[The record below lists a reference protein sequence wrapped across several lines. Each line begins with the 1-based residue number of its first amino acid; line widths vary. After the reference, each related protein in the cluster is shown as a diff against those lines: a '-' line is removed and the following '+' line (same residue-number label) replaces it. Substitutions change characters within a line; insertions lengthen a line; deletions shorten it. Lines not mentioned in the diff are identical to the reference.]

1 MSWKRYSEFRWWE
14 LEFRKWHRIL
24 VYSSIDGR
32 CYNDK
37 CWWKNR
43 GWTRE
48 RHIKSSWGVGGWM
61 GALLCAKWAH
71 FDWVVKGGCPKSFST
86 REIQVYKVSRETLQ
100 TKDKLFHSR
109 PSCETL
115 ESMASMA
122 IYGSYRFLSR
132 QTVVNIKSPHI
143 LWQSF
148 KMFNIFRPIVDSHIF
163 IPIFRIFWWI
173 CPDFIFRPNAE
184 Q

>member
-1 MSWKRYSEFRWWE
+1 MSWKRHWEFRWQE

-24 VYSSIDGR
+24 VYNSIDGR

-37 CWWKNR
+37 YWWKNR

-48 RHIKSSWGVGGWM
+48 RHIRGSWGVGGWM
-61 GALLCAKWAH
+61 RALLCAEWAH

-122 IYGSYRFLSR
+122 IYGSYRFLCAPVCKKQVLLMLSIVSSR
-132 QTVVNIKSPHI
+132 VI
-143 LWQSF
+143 
-148 KMFNIFRPIVDSHIF
+148 
-163 IPIFRIFWWI
+163 IPCLGSSLLHCQWCLRIQPPGW
-173 CPDFIFRPNAE
+173 
-184 Q
+184 

>member
-86 REIQVYKVSRETLQ
+86 REIQVYKVSREILQ
-100 TKDKLFHSR
+100 TKNKLSHSR

-143 LWQSF
+143 YLQSF
-148 KMFNIFRPIVDSHIF
+148 KIFWIVTLIGSFRISIAIFRNIQHM
-163 IPIFRIFWWI
+163 
-173 CPDFIFRPNAE
+173 CENFIFKPNVK